1 MPAPFSKA
9 MEYWNPE
16 QPPPTTDNRNPAG
29 IGDCEAIISFTLA
42 IAEAVRT
49 GAAVFGWS

>member
-1 MPAPFSKA
+1 

-29 IGDCEAIISFTLA
+29 TGVWVAMISLTLA
-42 IAEAVRT
+42 IALEVST
-49 GAAVFGWS
+49 GAAVLGWALG